1 MRFLSEREYFR
12 LMGLSDYEIN
22 KIQNI
27 GISSTKQYK
36 MAGNSIV
43 VDVLEGIF
51 KELLLNNK

>member
-12 LMGLSDYEIN
+12 LMGLSDCEIN

-27 GISSTKQYK
+27 GISSSKQYK